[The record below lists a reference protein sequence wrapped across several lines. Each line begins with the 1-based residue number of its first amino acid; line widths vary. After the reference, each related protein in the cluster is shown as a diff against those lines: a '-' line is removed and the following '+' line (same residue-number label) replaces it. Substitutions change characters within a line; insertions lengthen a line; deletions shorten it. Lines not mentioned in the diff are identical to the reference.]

1 MAFFGF
7 LDEHWEE
14 LKKFFANLYKTIK
27 DLLAKANG
35 GDNNE
40 GENN

>member
-1 MAFFGF
+1 MSFFGF

-14 LKKFFANLYKTIK
+14 LKKFFANLYNTIK

-35 GDNNE
+35 DDKEGDKN
-40 GENN
+40 